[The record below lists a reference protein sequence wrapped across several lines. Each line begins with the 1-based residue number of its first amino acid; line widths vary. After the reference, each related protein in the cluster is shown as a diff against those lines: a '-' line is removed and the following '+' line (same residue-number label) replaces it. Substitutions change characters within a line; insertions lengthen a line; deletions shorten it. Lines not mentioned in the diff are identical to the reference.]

1 MIIGISQIELF
12 IPGSNS
18 LKHKRGV
25 VKSLKDRLR
34 NKFNI
39 SISEIDY
46 QNLWQ
51 RCMLGVAVINSD
63 SVIIDK
69 VLNKVLDVVE
79 SEPRVQVISY
89 QMEKL

>member
-18 LKHKRGV
+18 LKHKRSV

-51 RCMLGVAVINSD
+51 RCTLGVAVINSD

-69 VLNKVLDVVE
+69 VLNKVLDMVE